1 MKQIS
6 QFSLLLLAFVLS
18 SCDAIFGIFKTGV
31 GFGVIITVAIVIGII
46 ILVNRMKGGGKDK
59 PGA

>member
-1 MKQIS
+1 MKKIS
-6 QFSLLLLAFVLS
+6 NLYLLLLALVLS

-46 ILVNRMKGGGKDK
+46 LLVNRMKGGGKDK
-59 PGA
+59 PGE